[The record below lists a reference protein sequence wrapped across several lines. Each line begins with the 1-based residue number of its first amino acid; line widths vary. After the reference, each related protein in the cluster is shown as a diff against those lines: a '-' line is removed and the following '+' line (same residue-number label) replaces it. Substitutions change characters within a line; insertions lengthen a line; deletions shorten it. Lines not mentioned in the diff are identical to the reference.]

1 MKISISTSAVL
12 TAVVIAPLIAAMPFA
27 VMEFF
32 ERGELYL
39 LSQRFID
46 DMVARLHGPA
56 RLRFIL
62 QPMAAMI
69 LGVRDGVKDARASD
83 PPLWGLIL
91 HPGRRLGLVRSAL
104 VSIRDLLAMAI
115 LLDLAVQFLIF
126 RVVHPGAALVL
137 GPLLIALPY
146 ASSRVLSNRVARWQ
160 RKRAR
165 ITESHRGIRNPC

>member
-1 MKISISTSAVL
+1 MKISISRSTVL
-12 TAVVIAPLIAAMPFA
+12 TAIVVAVLIAAMPFA

-62 QPMAAMI
+62 QPMAAII
-69 LGVRDGVKDARASD
+69 LGVRDGVKDARASN
-83 PPLWGLIL
+83 PPFLWGLIF
-91 HPGRRLGLVRSAL
+91 HRGRRLGLARSAML
-104 VSIRDLLAMAI
+104 SVRDLLAVAI

-126 RVVHPGAALVL
+126 RMVHPGAALIL

-146 ASSRVLSNRVARWQ
+146 ASSRGLTNRVVRW
-160 RKRAR
+160 RREHLRTSEA
-165 ITESHRGIRNPC
+165 H